1 MASLTQS
8 YILTYRLW
16 HVSQLVSGQI
26 LSRAG
31 HFKHYSLSIHIF
43 LRRENQLPELLL
55 LTAFDWD
62 HMIMVLVFE
71 NSISV
76 TLAMVMVTLFP
87 NYRVS
92 VDMQDGLRHI
102 YLARNS
108 NSCTSLNCCQAHLQF
123 SLYYK
128 IILACSYNMSKN
140 WTACMVLPMLTSYV
154 TLMVRSLAGS
164 NLFEGTPLAS

>member
-1 MASLTQS
+1 
-8 YILTYRLW
+8 
-16 HVSQLVSGQI
+16 
-26 LSRAG
+26 
-31 HFKHYSLSIHIF
+31 
-43 LRRENQLPELLL
+43 
-55 LTAFDWD
+55 
-62 HMIMVLVFE
+62 MIMVLVFE

-108 NSCTSLNCCQAHLQF
+108 SSCTSLNCCQAHLQF

-140 WTACMVLPMLTSYV
+140 
-154 TLMVRSLAGS
+154 
-164 NLFEGTPLAS
+164 